1 MRQETKFPE
10 EAGTTLTVDADE
22 PVALTLRV
30 RIPGWVAG
38 AARVKINGKQ
48 SDVSAEAGSYLAIAR
63 TWVKG
68 DRVEIGLPMALHS
81 EGMADDHSLRA
92 VLYGPMVLA
101 GKMGSEGLSKDLQLG
116 PEGPELKKAPA
127 VHLYDPASPYYR
139 KWIKP
144 GDKALTFETSGQNK
158 NVALEPF
165 YKVSGERYSLYWRMT

>member
-1 MRQETKFPE
+1 MNLFIASELNWEERKFKLRQETKFPE

-81 EGMADDHSLRA
+81 EGMADDTHCARFC
-92 VLYGPMVLA
+92 
-101 GKMGSEGLSKDLQLG
+101 MGQWCWRERWAA
-116 PEGPELKKAPA
+116 KA
-127 VHLYDPASPYYR
+127 
-139 KWIKP
+139 
-144 GDKALTFETSGQNK
+144 
-158 NVALEPF
+158 
-165 YKVSGERYSLYWRMT
+165 